1 MKRLVLPALLLA
13 ACAARVPSGP
23 PELRL
28 GVDACEGCRMTISDA
43 RYAAAVSGDQDG
55 ETRLL
60 AFDDIGCLARWE
72 SRNSGF
78 VPRHRWVHD
87 RAKGD
92 WIDASTAVFAR
103 SPAWATPMGSGLA
116 AFADRRDAGPEV
128 APIGWERVLDMARAG
143 ELDVPMS
150 SPSAEESR

>member
-1 MKRLVLPALLLA
+1 MKRLVVASLFMA

-23 PELRL
+23 PEIRL

-55 ETRLL
+55 EARVL

-72 SRNSGF
+72 SRSSGF
-78 VPRHRWVHD
+78 VPRRRWVHD
-87 RAKGD
+87 RTRGD
-92 WIDASTAVFAR
+92 WIDASAAVFAR
-103 SPAWATPMGSGLA
+103 SATWATPMGSGLA
-116 AFADRRDAGPEV
+116 AFADGRDAGPG
-128 APIGWERVLDMARAG
+128 ATPIGWERVLEMARAG

-150 SPSAEESR
+150 SPTAEESR